1 MKTTGASTVA
11 KAVVIGLGLVAGLT
25 TLVIRGPGLVTCL
38 GLTAIG
44 VGLCMEA
51 RRRLAPA
58 SISVRR
64 RELH

>member
-1 MKTTGASTVA
+1 
-11 KAVVIGLGLVAGLT
+11 LVAGLT
-25 TLVIRGPGLVTCL
+25 TLVVRGPGLVTCL

-58 SISVRR
+58 SVSVRR
-64 RELH
+64 REPH